1 MTWRELMSPQI
12 TWVEDEL
19 MTDELL
25 MNECLQ
31 YDGDDQVREHHGGHC
46 AREDCRYLLHLID
59 KLYINGIRHLS
70 DYTYSC

>member
-1 MTWRELMSPQI
+1 
-12 TWVEDEL
+12 
-19 MTDELL
+19 

-31 YDGDDQVREHHGGHC
+31 YDGDDQVREHHCGHC

-70 DYTYSC
+70 DNTYSC